1 MDQII
6 GKELHMRQYFHF
18 SNRYE
23 SFQTCKESGFATT
36 TITMTI
42 IIIMTTITKIIII
55 ITLPPPS
62 PK

>member
-1 MDQII
+1 MT
-6 GKELHMRQYFHF
+6 KSLKRELQTRQDFHF

-23 SFQTCKESGFATT
+23 LFQICKESGFATT
-36 TITMTI
+36 TITMSI

>member
-6 GKELHMRQYFHF
+6 GKELHMRQYFHL
-18 SNRYE
+18 SNHYQL
-23 SFQTCKESGFATT
+23 FQTCKESGFATT
-36 TITMTI
+36 PITMTLI
-42 IIIMTTITKIIII
+42 INMTTITIIIV